1 MSVSV
6 HKLCQDKEV
15 SMLSLA
21 DRSGL
26 GVERIVAIFQG
37 RWTPSPKEREK
48 VAAAL
53 GAAREDIAWEHGTP
67 VEHLYGPG

>member
-6 HKLCQDKEV
+6 QKLCQDQDV
-15 SMLSLA
+15 SMLALA

-26 GVERIVAIFQG
+26 GVERTAAIFQG
-37 RWTPSPKEREK
+37 RWTPSSKEREK
-48 VAAAL
+48 IAVAL

-67 VEHLYGPG
+67 VEHFYGPG